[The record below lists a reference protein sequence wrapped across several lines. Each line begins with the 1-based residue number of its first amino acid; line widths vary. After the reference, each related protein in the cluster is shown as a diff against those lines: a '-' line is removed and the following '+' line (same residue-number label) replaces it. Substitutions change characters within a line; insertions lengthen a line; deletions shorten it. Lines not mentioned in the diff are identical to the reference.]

1 MLYVYGP
8 YLPVRILEEIR
19 FWKEQEK
26 EHTDVIKAI
35 VPTLEQP
42 YVKLLNDWSKVF
54 EETEK
59 AANDLLQHT
68 IHVQQDQLHPELLK
82 QIERLLDASFRQ
94 SREWVRQLYVL
105 LDQSAA
111 VKTIPLA
118 KVVILH
124 IIRESEY
131 FLGVL
136 ETLNRPGVI
145 EDAVHNPPAL
155 LDPYQQALDYARSEP
170 GPEGTAAEVNP
181 GEGTNAAGNIDKPGS
196 GAAAAGHQP
205 AVGQGTSGN
214 HAAISSGAP
223 ANTAAGIPDQP
234 VPIGGHKL
242 PPLPYPYNALEPHI
256 DEATMRIHH
265 DKHHQSYVDNL
276 NKAEKKLEEARR
288 TGNFDLVKH
297 WERELAFNGAGH
309 YLHTIYW
316 STMNPKGGGRPEGA
330 LADQIRRDFGSYE
343 AFQKQFT
350 KAAEEV
356 EGGGWTI
363 LVWSPRSHRLE
374 ILQAEKHQNLSQW
387 DVVPLLPIDVWEHS
401 YYLKH
406 QNERKKYIADWWKV
420 VYWPEAASRY
430 NEARKLKWQ
439 PF

>member
-19 FWKEQEK
+19 FWKQQER

-42 YVKLLNDWSKVF
+42 YVKLLDDWSKVF

-68 IHVQQDQLHPELLK
+68 IHVQQDHLHPELLK

-94 SREWVRQLYVL
+94 SREWVRQLYIL

-111 VKTIPLA
+111 VKAIPLA
-118 KVVILH
+118 NAVILH

-145 EDAVHNPPAL
+145 EDAVHHPPHI
-155 LDPYQQALDYARSEP
+155 LDPYQQEIEYARGEAAS
-170 GPEGTAAEVNP
+170 EGTAPEPNSGTGAPENHAEL
-181 GEGTNAAGNIDKPGS
+181 IS
-196 GAAAAGHQP
+196 GA
-205 AVGQGTSGN
+205 SKN
-214 HAAISSGAP
+214 DAP
-223 ANTAAGIPDQP
+223 IAAGIQDQP

-256 DEATMRIHH
+256 DETTMRIHH

-316 STMNPKGGGRPEGA
+316 STMNPKGGGRPEGP

-420 VYWPEAASRY
+420 VYWPEVAARY

>member
-19 FWKEQEK
+19 FWKEQEN

-35 VPTLEQP
+35 VPALEQP
-42 YVKLLNDWSKVF
+42 YVKLLDDWAKVF
-54 EETEK
+54 EETQK
-59 AANDLLQHT
+59 AANELLQHA
-68 IHVQQDQLHPELLK
+68 LHTQHNPSEPGLLD

-94 SREWVRQLYVL
+94 SKEWIRQLYII

-111 VKTIPLA
+111 VKAVPLA

-124 IIRESEY
+124 IIRESDY

-136 ETLNRPGVI
+136 ETLNRPGQITNNVQCPPVI
-145 EDAVHNPPAL
+145 I
-155 LDPYQQALDYARSEP
+155 DPYTDALVRSE
-170 GPEGTAAEVNP
+170 AS
-181 GEGTNAAGNIDKPGS
+181 GEAVPPVAGN
-196 GAAAAGHQP
+196 
-205 AVGQGTSGN
+205 T
-214 HAAISSGAP
+214 GAP
-223 ANTAAGIPDQP
+223 VSDSPQVKDQP

-256 DEATMRIHH
+256 DETTVRIHH
-265 DKHHQSYVDNL
+265 DKHHQTYVDNL

-316 STMNPKGGGRPEGA
+316 NTMNPKGGGRPQGE
-330 LADQIRRDFGSYE
+330 LADQIRKDFGSYE

-387 DVVPLLPIDVWEHS
+387 DVVPILPIDVWEHS

-406 QNERKKYIADWWKV
+406 QNERKKYIADWWNV
-420 VYWPEAASRY
+420 VYWPEAAYRY
-430 NEARKLKWQ
+430 NEARNLKWQ

>member
-42 YVKLLNDWSKVF
+42 YVKLLDDWSKVF

-94 SREWVRQLYVL
+94 SREWVRQLYIL

-111 VKTIPLA
+111 VKAIPLA

-145 EDAVHNPPAL
+145 EDAVHNPPPI
-155 LDPYQQALDYARSEP
+155 LDPYQQAMDYARGEQA
-170 GPEGTAAEVNP
+170 PEGAQAEA
-181 GEGTNAAGNIDKPGS
+181 GSAAGNSAVGS
-196 GAAAAGHQP
+196 AAGNNAVTGLGAA
-205 AVGQGTSGN
+205 GN
-214 HAAISSGAP
+214 NASMGSEASKNDP
-223 ANTAAGIPDQP
+223 PVAAGIQDQP

-256 DEATMRIHH
+256 DETTMRIHH

-276 NKAEKKLEEARR
+276 NKAEKKLEEARK

-330 LADQIRRDFGSYE
+330 LADQIRRDFGSYD

-420 VYWPEAASRY
+420 VYWPEVASRY